1 MPVVHTYIYKFV
13 FCTFPNCA
21 KTKVL
26 QSHISTTKSC
36 GACAWIPDIRTRACC
51 SHFAV
56 WHSDFGRNTKSPCGA
71 MPPLHTGTFISC
83 LSPEDTAAGTVQCQE
98 GSAAAGAFGKL
109 LETLLCCAQK
119 QINFSLKQSFYQKVQ
134 VCIKKLA

>member
-1 MPVVHTYIYKFV
+1 M
-13 FCTFPNCA
+13 
-21 KTKVL
+21 L
-26 QSHISTTKSC
+26 
-36 GACAWIPDIRTRACC
+36 
-51 SHFAV
+51 
-56 WHSDFGRNTKSPCGA
+56 
-71 MPPLHTGTFISC
+71 PLHTGTFISC

-119 QINFSLKQSFYQKVQ
+119 LINFSLKQSFYQKVQ